1 MKNSLITKRG
11 KWKRKFNGNQ
21 KKKGIIRF
29 QLKAA
34 DKFQLNISRDVDCGG
49 LFLAKRSLILLSCP
63 VLFIL
68 VRRRLD
74 FQCDNDTLGVISPHS
89 LSL

>member
-11 KWKRKFNGNQ
+11 KWKRKFNG
-21 KKKGIIRF
+21 KLKKGIIRF

-68 VRRRLD
+68 VIRRLD
-74 FQCDNDTLGVISPHS
+74 CPCDNDTLGVISPHS

>member
-21 KKKGIIRF
+21 KKKKGIILF

-68 VRRRLD
+68 VIRRLD
-74 FQCDNDTLGVISPHS
+74 WSM
-89 LSL
+89 